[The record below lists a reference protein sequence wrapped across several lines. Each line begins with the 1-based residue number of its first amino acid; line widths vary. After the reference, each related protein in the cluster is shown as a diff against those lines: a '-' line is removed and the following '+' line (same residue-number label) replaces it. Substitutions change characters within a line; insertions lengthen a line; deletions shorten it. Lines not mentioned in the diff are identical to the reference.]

1 MRTAAQETAPQIALK
16 DCSKEAVG
24 EGQYTRFPEAQN
36 ASLSIQNSLRAC
48 RGSTAAAAQADGK
61 CPWQVPIRS

>member
-1 MRTAAQETAPQIALK
+1 MRTAAQETAPQITLK

-36 ASLSIQNSLRAC
+36 ALLSTPNSLRAC
-48 RGSTAAAAQADGK
+48 QRSTAAAAQADGK
-61 CPWQVPIRS
+61 CPWQVPICS